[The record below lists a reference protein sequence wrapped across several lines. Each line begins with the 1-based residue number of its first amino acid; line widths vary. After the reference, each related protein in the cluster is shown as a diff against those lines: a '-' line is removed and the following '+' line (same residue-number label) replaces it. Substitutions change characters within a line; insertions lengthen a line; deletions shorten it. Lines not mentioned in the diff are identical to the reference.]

1 MIEFNDFT
9 FLSDEVSLISSLYFK
24 FIVLHVY
31 FLTFL
36 QGVPFFRRNF
46 CSKIKKRTNCPIFH
60 KPRFIFDKKW
70 RWYLLSNNIFFH
82 FCNQKITNNQFKCS
96 PFLKLFI
103 APHCYLYH
111 LSFEALISHST
122 VSIDII
128 IQLIQGTNYPFH
140 RISSYTC
147 FIGHL

>member
-1 MIEFNDFT
+1 MFIFFT
-9 FLSDEVSLISSLYFK
+9 FVRVSHFLEEIFVQKVRRGQIAQYF
-24 FIVLHVY
+24 IN
-31 FLTFL
+31 
-36 QGVPFFRRNF
+36 PM
-46 CSKIKKRTNCPIFH
+46 
-60 KPRFIFDKKW
+60 FIFDKKW

-103 APHCYLYH
+103 APYCYLYH